1 MYKFMIKFSTFDD
14 VNKFSNAVSVIPC
27 DVEAQNDKYV
37 INAKSI
43 IGLFSLDLS
52 KPIELVINSEDRSY
66 KSLFKEWIVE

>member
-27 DVEAQNDKYV
+27 DVEARNDKYV